1 LWQRRLCRRC
11 HVEGFTPKNE
21 VNTMPATTE
30 AEAPLLKLE
39 TQLWKTRAEA
49 KQKWLE
55 RVLAQP
61 VRSPRERERR
71 TMWIKRAL
79 EAVQRGQDE
88 VKYQTALMDAYAEH
102 LTVLEMRLIQA
113 AEEKR
118 GAPD

>member
-1 LWQRRLCRRC
+1 
-11 HVEGFTPKNE
+11 
-21 VNTMPATTE
+21 MPATTE
-30 AEAPLLKLE
+30 TEPEAQVLKLE
-39 TQLWKTRAEA
+39 SRVWKTRAEA

-61 VRSPRERERR
+61 VRTPRERERR

-79 EAVQRGQDE
+79 EAVKNGQE
-88 VKYQTALMDAYAEH
+88 ELKYQTALMDAYAEH

-113 AEEKR
+113 AEEKK